1 MGHMAMWTAAFNHS
15 TISTHTPLLSQTPST
30 CNHLQHQQQQQQQQP
45 EFLHPVGYIQ
55 ESECSVEQLEYSND
69 SQLSALLRGI
79 FERSWWIWIVDVG

>member
-1 MGHMAMWTAAFNHS
+1 MQWAIWPCGQQHSITAPFL
-15 TISTHTPLLSQTPST
+15 TPSLSQTPST
-30 CNHLQHQQQQQQQQP
+30 SNHLQHQQQQQQP
-45 EFLHPVGYIQ
+45 EFLHPVGHIQ